1 MCDKYGS
8 IFVQHKNYATQKYFP
23 YINYIMMN
31 KQTLNTRRKKIISIS
46 KLLFLFSC
54 MLFFAACKNN
64 STSVLDQK
72 FEGDGENVKH
82 VTEELAAPPMLPKF
96 DQVDKDDPKVID
108 ITLTAQEKKIE
119 VAPGDSIWAFTFNGT
134 VPGPIIVAHQN
145 DFIELTLKN
154 PATNTQ
160 QHNIDFHAATGA
172 MGGGDIS
179 LVSPGQEVKLRFRC
193 TRPGVFVYH
202 CAPGGT
208 MVPIHVT
215 SGMNGVIM
223 VLPRDGLKDENGNA
237 IKFDRAY
244 YIAEQDFYLPKDK
257 DGKTINFATVQ
268 ESIQGIG
275 ESIKTLKPT
284 NIVFNGHE
292 AALLGKNAL
301 TANVGENVLFITS
314 QANRDTRFHLIG
326 GHADLYWPGGKFN
339 NKPYTDFETWAV
351 PGGSAAAALYK
362 FREPGTYVLLNHNL
376 IEAFDY
382 GAIAQ
387 VKVAGTWDS
396 SYMKQIEKPSPV
408 K

>member
-1 MCDKYGS
+1 MKKEGFNFS
-8 IFVQHKNYATQKYFP
+8 A
-23 YINYIMMN
+23 N
-31 KQTLNTRRKKIISIS
+31 KTFKQF
-46 KLLFLFSC
+46 KLLALVC
-54 MLFFAACKNN
+54 ILFFAACKNN
-64 STSVLDQK
+64 STSVMDQK
-72 FEGDGENVKH
+72 FEGDGDNLKH
-82 VTEELAAPPMLPKF
+82 VTEELVAAPMLPKF

-108 ITLTAQEKKIE
+108 VTLIAEEKKLE
-119 VAPGDSIWAFTFNGT
+119 VAPGDSIWAFTYSGT

-160 QHNIDFHAATGA
+160 THNIDLHAATGA
-172 MGGGDIS
+172 MGGGDIT
-179 LVSPGQEVKLRFRC
+179 LVNPGQEVKFRFRC
-193 TRPGVFVYH
+193 TRAGVFVYH

-208 MVPIHVT
+208 MIPIHVT

-237 IKFDRAY
+237 VKFDKAY

-257 DGKTINFATVQ
+257 DGKIMNIATPQQSVQ
-268 ESIQGIG
+268 EMA
-275 ESIKTLKPT
+275 ESIKTLMPT
-284 NIVFNGHE
+284 NIVFNGRE
-292 AALLGKNAL
+292 GALMGKNAM
-301 TANVGENVLFITS
+301 TANVGDNVLFITS
-314 QANRDTRFHLIG
+314 EANRDTRFHLIG

-351 PGGSAAAALYK
+351 PAGSAAATLYK
-362 FREPGTYVLLNHNL
+362 FREPGTYVFLNHNL

-387 VKVAGTWDS
+387 VKVAGQWDS
-396 SYMKQIEKPSPV
+396 TYMKQIEKPSPI

>member
-1 MCDKYGS
+1 MEKEVFNCS
-8 IFVQHKNYATQKYFP
+8 A
-23 YINYIMMN
+23 
-31 KQTLNTRRKKIISIS
+31 KKIFKQVKFLAVISI
-46 KLLFLFSC
+46 
-54 MLFFAACKNN
+54 LFFAACKNN
-64 STSVLDQK
+64 STSVMDQK
-72 FEGDGENVKH
+72 FEGDGDNFKH
-82 VTEELAAPPMLPKF
+82 VKQELVAAPMLPKF

-108 ITLTAQEKKIE
+108 ITLTAEEKKIE
-119 VAPGDSIWAFTFNGT
+119 IAPGDSIWAFTYNGA

-160 QHNIDFHAATGA
+160 QHNIDFHAATGE

-179 LVSPGQEVKLRFRC
+179 LINPGQEVKFRFRC
-193 TRPGVFVYH
+193 TRTGVFVYH
-202 CAPGGT
+202 CAPGGS

-223 VLPRDGLKDENGNA
+223 VLPRDGLKDENGNPV
-237 IKFDRAY
+237 KFDKAY

-257 DGKTINFATVQ
+257 DGKVMNIATPQQSVQ
-268 ESIQGIG
+268 EIG
-275 ESIKTLKPT
+275 ESIKTLMPT
-284 NIVFNGHE
+284 NIVFNGRQG
-292 AALLGKNAL
+292 ALLGKNAM
-301 TANVGENVLFITS
+301 TAAVGENVLFITS

-351 PGGSAAAALYK
+351 PAGSAAAALYK
-362 FREPGTYVLLNHNL
+362 FREPGTYVFLNHNL

-387 VKVAGTWDS
+387 IKVSGNWDS
-396 SYMKQIEKPSPV
+396 TLMKQIEKPSPI